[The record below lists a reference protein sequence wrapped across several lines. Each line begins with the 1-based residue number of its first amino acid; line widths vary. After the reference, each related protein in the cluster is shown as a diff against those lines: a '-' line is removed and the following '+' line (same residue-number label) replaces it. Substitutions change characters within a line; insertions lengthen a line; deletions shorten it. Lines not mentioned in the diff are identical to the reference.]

1 MELGDDFHA
10 SMEVK
15 NMESRMAP
23 NLLRLVTDEFR
34 GDTLNRVASAI
45 GETPAKTQAAL
56 GGAIPALLAGIGNR
70 VSTTSGAGEVFD
82 AIRSN
87 NLDTN
92 QFATAAS
99 ALTAPNGAIGL
110 TAMGPSLLKTV
121 LGDRVGSM
129 TDGLA
134 SFAGINRASS
144 GSLLSLALPII
155 LSMAGRRAA
164 ALGGGVT
171 GLMNLFK
178 GQNFLQDVP
187 AGLAGVLGL
196 GGATA
201 AARQVY
207 GEAERN
213 AVAYAPEEPRK
224 SSWWKWVVPLALL
237 AGLIWLL
244 ASLFSRP
251 ETPKV
256 VVNPPAPTVTPPA
269 VTPPAVTPPSV
280 TPPRADL
287 GAFIDKVLP
296 NGLSLRIPTNGVE
309 NRLIGFIEDKSRAVD
324 KETWFSFD
332 RLEFETGSDRLKP
345 SSQEQ
350 LRNVSE
356 ILKAYPNVNVK
367 VGGYTD
373 NVGDPAD
380 NQRLSQNRSVNTMNE
395 LASLGIDRSRL
406 AAEGYGEKFPVADNS
421 TEEGRQRNRRIDVRV
436 TKK

>member
-1 MELGDDFHA
+1 
-10 SMEVK
+10 
-15 NMESRMAP
+15 MESRMAP

-56 GGAIPALLAGIGNR
+56 GGAIPALLAGIGNK

-82 AIRSN
+82 ALRSN

-99 ALTAPNGAIGL
+99 ALTAPNGISGL

-121 LGDRVGSM
+121 LGDRVGGL

-155 LSMAGRRAA
+155 LSLIGRRAGS
-164 ALGGGVT
+164 LGGGVA
-171 GLMNLFK
+171 GLMSLFK
-178 GQNFLQDVP
+178 GQNFLQDIP
-187 AGLAGVLGL
+187 AGLGSALGL
-196 GGATA
+196 GGAA
-201 AARQVY
+201 ASVRQGYADV
-207 GEAERN
+207 ERH
-213 AVAYAPEEPRK
+213 AAAYAPEAPRK

-244 ASLFSRP
+244 TSLFSRP
-251 ETPKV
+251 EAPRV
-256 VVNPPAPTVTPPA
+256 AVNPPAAPTVTPPA
-269 VTPPAVTPPSV
+269 VTPPAVTPPRV
-280 TPPRADL
+280 DL

-324 KETWFSFD
+324 KDTWFSFD
-332 RLEFETGSDRLKP
+332 RLEFETASDKLKP

-350 LRNVSE
+350 LRNVAE

-367 VGGYTD
+367 LGGYTD
-373 NVGDPAD
+373 NVGDPAA
-380 NQRLSQNRSVNTMNE
+380 NQRLSQNRAVNTMNE
-395 LASLGIDRSRL
+395 LATLGIDRSRL
-406 AAEGYGEKFPVADNS
+406 AAEGYGEQFPVADNS
-421 TEEGRQRNRRIDVRV
+421 TEDGRQRNRRIDIRV

>member
-1 MELGDDFHA
+1 
-10 SMEVK
+10 
-15 NMESRMAP
+15 MESRMAP

-34 GDTLNRVASAI
+34 GDTLNKVASAI

-56 GGAIPALLAGIGNR
+56 GGAIPALLAGIGSKA
-70 VSTTSGAGEVFD
+70 STTSGAGEMFD
-82 AIRSN
+82 AIRSS

-99 ALTAPNGAIGL
+99 ALAAPNGISGL

-121 LGDRVGSM
+121 LGDRVGGL

-155 LSMAGRRAA
+155 LSLVGRRAG
-164 ALGGGVT
+164 ALGGGVA
-171 GLMNLFK
+171 GLMSLFK

-187 AGLAGVLGL
+187 SGLAGALGL

-201 AARQVY
+201 AARQ
-207 GEAERN
+207 GFAEAERH
-213 AVAYAPEEPRK
+213 AAAYVPEAPRK

-244 ASLFSRP
+244 TSLFSRP
-251 ETPKV
+251 EAPKV
-256 VVNPPAPTVTPPA
+256 AVNTPPAPS

-280 TPPRADL
+280 TLPKVDL

-296 NGLSLRIPTNGVE
+296 SGLSLRIPTNGVE
-309 NRLIGFIEDKSRAVD
+309 NRLIGFIEDKTKGVD

-332 RLEFETGSDRLKP
+332 RLEFETASDKLKP

-350 LRNVSE
+350 LRNIAE
-356 ILKAYPNVNVK
+356 IMKAYPKVNVK
-367 VGGYTD
+367 IGGYTD
-373 NVGDPAD
+373 NVGEPAA
-380 NQRLSQNRSVNTMNE
+380 NQRLSQNRAVNTMNE
-395 LASLGIDRSRL
+395 LVALGVDRSRL
-406 AAEGYGEKFPVADNS
+406 AAEGYGEQFPVADNS